1 VVAERDGFAMTNE
14 QRKQAFII
22 EYNQLMN
29 RYGLVIQI
37 EGRNLSGVW
46 QLEMQVVPIQDWQ
59 PPQSENG
66 QVEVLGELN
75 TIAEGEGVKDN

>member
-1 VVAERDGFAMTNE
+1 MTNE

-75 TIAEGEGVKDN
+75 TVAEGEGVKDN